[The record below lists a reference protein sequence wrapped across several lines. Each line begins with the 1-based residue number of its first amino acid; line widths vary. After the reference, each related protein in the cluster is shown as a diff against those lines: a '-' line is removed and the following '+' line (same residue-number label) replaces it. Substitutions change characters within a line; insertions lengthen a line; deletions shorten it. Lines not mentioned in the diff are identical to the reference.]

1 MLVWLTLPFYDF
13 CGFRSV
19 AVNSVYKLQ
28 FFYIYYCNNQTNHCI
43 SSLTLFSSVPYRIIQ
58 GGLNN
63 RTIRIKPHVCCGGE
77 IGIGHWVGQKVSH
90 ILSLLCRL

>member
-28 FFYIYYCNNQTNHCI
+28 FFTFITFNDDDDDDAMARVHPVHLTNAD
-43 SSLTLFSSVPYRIIQ
+43 SAPRGRRSLTYRANRLVRRPRVFFYRPQPPSPFIITSQ
-58 GGLNN
+58 PGG
-63 RTIRIKPHVCCGGE
+63 
-77 IGIGHWVGQKVSH
+77 
-90 ILSLLCRL
+90 